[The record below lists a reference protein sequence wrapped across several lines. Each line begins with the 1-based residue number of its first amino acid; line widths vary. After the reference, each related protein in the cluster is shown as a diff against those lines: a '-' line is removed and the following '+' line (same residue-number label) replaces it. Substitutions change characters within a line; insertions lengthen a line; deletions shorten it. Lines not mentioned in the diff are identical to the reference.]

1 MITQQQK
8 RNRRL
13 IIGIFAMSIIPFGIA
28 WYMAKHPDFL
38 TRAPTNH
45 GEFIKP
51 IITTERSDFQG
62 FDDFSKNNIQELS
75 SHWLIVNVI
84 SKSDCTDVCIDA
96 IYKSRQLRLMLNKE
110 LVRTRRAVL
119 VLDNT
124 TSQEKAATWW
134 QAESDLLKLK
144 PSVDVIDKLNA
155 LYNGSIPE
163 GVLLLVDPLGNF
175 MMRYAPDFNPY
186 DAKSDLMH
194 LLKISQIG

>member
-1 MITQQQK
+1 MITPQQK
-8 RNRRL
+8 RNRQL
-13 IIGIFAMSIIPFGIA
+13 IIGIFAMSIIPFSIA

-38 TRAPTNH
+38 TRVPTNY
-45 GEFIKP
+45 GELIKP

-62 FDDFSKNNIQELS
+62 FDTFSKENIQELS

-84 SKSDCTDVCIDA
+84 AKPDCSDVCIEA

-124 TSQEKAATWW
+124 VSQEKAGMWW
-134 QAESDLLKLK
+134 QEESDLLKLK
-144 PSVDVIDKLNA
+144 PSVEVIDKLNA